1 MYVCVSSLVLILKG
15 EESTNNAS
23 FASVNVFG
31 LGNPLRLLRGAG
43 GFFFFSLI
51 IYHFYCRYPPPIS
64 SNERDPG
71 HGAVTTASKKGGY
84 PCS

>member
-1 MYVCVSSLVLILKG
+1 MQVLPQLTFLGWAIL
-15 EESTNNAS
+15 SAC
-23 FASVNVFG
+23 FVA
-31 LGNPLRLLRGAG
+31 PGA
-43 GFFFFSLI
+43 FFFFSLI

-71 HGAVTTASKKGGY
+71 HDAVTTASKKGGY